1 MPKLEPYSKHLDY
14 SYCLGLYPCLSLL
27 ESRPECAFRLL
38 LSPEG
43 IGNAGVEKLREKCAA
58 LGIRE
63 ETAERVL
70 RRESGKDNCFA
81 ALAFNKYNCTLNAE
95 KPHAVFCRISDGGNL
110 GTVSRAAVGFGYK
123 DIAVIR
129 PCTDVFDPHVL
140 RASMGALFRLRLH
153 VYDSFD
159 EYRAE
164 FPGRPLYPFMLDGAK
179 DLNSV
184 AAQAPAVH
192 SLIFGNEASGLESV
206 FATYGQSV
214 KIPQSDE
221 IDSLNL
227 AVAASI
233 AMYTFKNIE
242 KRNDR

>member
-27 ESRPECAFRLL
+27 ESRPETAVRLL

-43 IGNAGVEKLREKCAA
+43 LGNPGVEKLRARCGE

-70 RRESGKDNCFA
+70 KRESGKDNCFA
-81 ALAFNKYNCTLNAE
+81 GLVFNKYSCELDPSL
-95 KPHAVFCRISDGGNL
+95 PHAVFCRISDGGNL
-110 GTVSRAAVGFGYK
+110 GTISRSAVGFGYR

-129 PCTDVFDPHVL
+129 PCVDVFDPHVL
-140 RASMGALFRLRLH
+140 RSSMGAFFRLRIH
-153 VYDSFD
+153 VYDRFD
-159 EYRAE
+159 EYRSAY
-164 FPGRPLYPFMLDGAK
+164 PDRPLFPFMLDGARYMEEV
-179 DLNSV
+179 SSS
-184 AAQAPAVH
+184 APAVH
-192 SLIFGNEASGLESV
+192 TLIFGNEASGLESL

-214 KIPQSDE
+214 KIPQSSE

-227 AVAASI
+227 SVAASI
-233 AMYTFKNIE
+233 AMYEFGGKS
-242 KRNDR
+242 RA